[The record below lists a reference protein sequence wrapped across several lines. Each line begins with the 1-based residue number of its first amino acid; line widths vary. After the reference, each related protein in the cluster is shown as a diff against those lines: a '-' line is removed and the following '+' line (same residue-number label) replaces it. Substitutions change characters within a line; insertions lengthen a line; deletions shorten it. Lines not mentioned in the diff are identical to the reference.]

1 MPFSFI
7 LINLE
12 NILKWKAKFSF
23 YIAALERIRS
33 DFEGHESAIT
43 KECAEMAQRNIQ
55 HGFRSRFNAVF
66 GGARVRFNQREH
78 AKLNATI

>member
-1 MPFSFI
+1 M
-7 LINLE
+7 NLE

-23 YIAALERIRS
+23 HIAALERIRS

-43 KECAEMAQRNIQ
+43 KECVEMAQQNI